1 MIDRQVRQRAGSDW
15 RREELGMSD
24 MSGGGRG
31 ARGREKQAGGG
42 REARGRDKQ
51 SGDGL
56 SKALGATAAFAAA
69 YGTRKLVTLVWK
81 RITGKEPPSDPN
93 DPQVSIGEA
102 LTWAVVLGVSMET
115 ARLIAGRAATKK
127 MRHSDGGAP

>member
-1 MIDRQVRQRAGSDW
+1 MIDRQVRQRTGSDW

-24 MSGGGRG
+24 KGGGG
-31 ARGREKQAGGG
+31 KSAAREKQAGGG
-42 REARGRDKQ
+42 REARGRERQ

-102 LTWAVVLGVSMET
+102 LTWAAVLGVSMET
-115 ARLIAGRAATKK
+115 ARLLAGRAATKN
-127 MRHSDGGAP
+127 MRRSDGGAP